1 VPSAGVHESLDMAR
15 FQPKAVDEWVLL
27 NLAKFDPFFKG
38 STEAPPVPPV
48 PEAKPLDAHKTARDL
63 GYEDPVYKARPK
75 P

>member
-1 VPSAGVHESLDMAR
+1 MPR

-27 NLAKFDPFFKG
+27 NLAKFDPFYKAG
-38 STEAPPVPPV
+38 TEAPPAPP
-48 PEAKPLDAHKTARDL
+48 AATTKLDPHKTARDL